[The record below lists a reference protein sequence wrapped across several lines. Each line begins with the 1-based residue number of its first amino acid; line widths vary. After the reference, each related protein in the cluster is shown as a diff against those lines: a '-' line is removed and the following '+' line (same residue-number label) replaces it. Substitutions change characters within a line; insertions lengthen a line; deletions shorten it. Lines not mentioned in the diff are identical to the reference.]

1 MFETLGATMKLQ
13 RLLSLTRKAIDD
25 YQLIEENDKIA
36 IGISGGKDSLT
47 LLCALAHLQKFYPI
61 PFSICAITVDLGY
74 PDFDT
79 SNLSTFCNT
88 LNVEYHV
95 VKTDIADIIA
105 TQNNKKSPCSL
116 CAKLRK
122 GALNQKAIELNCNK
136 VAYAH
141 HKDDLIETMFLSLL
155 YEGRFHSC
163 SPKTHWDTTNLTLIR
178 PLIYIN
184 EVDIIGFQNKTHL
197 PISKNPCPID
207 GHTKRTMIRK
217 LLKQLNQQIPGC
229 KERMFHAIL
238 NGKFDD
244 WPIPIAHPKHNMEQ

>member
-1 MFETLGATMKLQ
+1 MKLQ
-13 RLLSLTRKAIDD
+13 RLLSLTRKAIED
-25 YQLIEENDKIA
+25 YQLIEKNDKLA

-74 PDFDT
+74 PAFDT
-79 SNLSTFCNT
+79 SNISNFCNT

-95 VKTDIADIIA
+95 VKTNIAEIIA
-105 TQNNKKSPCSL
+105 KRESRKTPCSL

-122 GALNQKAIELNCNK
+122 GALNQKALELQCNK

-163 SPKTHWDTTNLTLIR
+163 SPKTHWDATNLTLIR

-197 PISKNPCPID
+197 PVLKNPCPID
-207 GHTKRTMIRK
+207 GHTKRTIIK
-217 LLKQLNQQIPGC
+217 KTVKQLNQQFPGC
-229 KERMFHAIL
+229 KDRMFRAIL
-238 NGKFDD
+238 DGKFND
-244 WPIPIAHPKHNMEQ
+244 WPVPITCSKHNTEQ

>member
-95 VKTDIADIIA
+95 VKTDIADII
-105 TQNNKKSPCSL
+105 
-116 CAKLRK
+116 
-122 GALNQKAIELNCNK
+122 
-136 VAYAH
+136 
-141 HKDDLIETMFLSLL
+141 
-155 YEGRFHSC
+155 
-163 SPKTHWDTTNLTLIR
+163 
-178 PLIYIN
+178 
-184 EVDIIGFQNKTHL
+184 GFQNKTHL

>member
-1 MFETLGATMKLQ
+1 MKLQ

-47 LLCALAHLQKFYPI
+47 LLCALAHLKKFYPV
-61 PFSICAITVDLGY
+61 PFSLCAITVDLGY
-74 PDFDT
+74 PEYNTSGIADFCT
-79 SNLSTFCNT
+79 S
-88 LNVEYHV
+88 LNIDYYV
-95 VKTDIADIIA
+95 VKTEIADII
-105 TQNNKKSPCSL
+105 TSQQNQKSPCSL

-122 GALNQKAIELNCNK
+122 GALNQKALELNCNK

-163 SPKTHWDTTNLTLIR
+163 SPKTHWTSTNLTLIR

-184 EVDIIGFQNKTHL
+184 EVDIIGFQNKNTL
-197 PISKNPCPID
+197 PLLKNPCPID
-207 GHTKRTMIRK
+207 GHTKRTIVK
-217 LLKQLNQQIPGC
+217 NIIKQLNQQIPGC
-229 KERMFHAIL
+229 KDRMFRAIL
-238 NGKFDD
+238 DGKFDD
-244 WPIPIAHPKHNMEQ
+244 WPIPIIHTKHNKEQ